1 MWSSTFSVWCLCGRK
16 EGRVMKAR
24 LKFSKIGSMRFI
36 GHLDVMR
43 YFQKAFRRANIRVS
57 YSQGYSPHQLMSFA
71 SPLGIGLSSDG
82 EYLDI
87 VLEDEESTENFL
99 DKINAQMN
107 EEITVK
113 AFTRLQDDAKTS
125 MSLLA
130 ACDYMICA
138 KPMKSTF
145 LQDDAKRK
153 QLISEIKEATSLLV
167 KKKTKRSEKIVDI
180 RENIYCITDDIKS
193 FEKETGESYG
203 DLSLEQEY
211 EPLLFLQLTA
221 GSIINI
227 KPELVLELMYEKMGQ
242 EFRWTDFQIH
252 RLEMYGDANMVKGE
266 IHTKRT
272 TPPCQLIPLSF
283 YDAVKSID

>member
-1 MWSSTFSVWCLCGRK
+1 
-16 EGRVMKAR
+16 MKAR

-43 YFQKAFRRANIRVS
+43 YFQKAFRRADIRIS

-87 VLEDEESTENFL
+87 VLEENESTEEFL
-99 DKINAQMN
+99 EKINAQMN

-113 AFTRLQDDAKTS
+113 SFTQLKDEAKTS

-130 ACDYMICA
+130 GCDYMICA
-138 KPMKSTF
+138 KPMKPTF
-145 LQDDAKRK
+145 LQDAEKRK
-153 QLISEIKEATSLLV
+153 RLISEIKNAASLPV
-167 KKKTKRSEKIVDI
+167 TKKTKRSEKVVDI
-180 RENIYCITDDIKS
+180 RDNIYIITDELDT
-193 FEKETGESYG
+193 FEQETGQSYQN
-203 DLSLEQEY
+203 LSLEQEY
-211 EPLLFLQLTA
+211 EPLFYLQLTA
-221 GSIINI
+221 GSITNI
-227 KPELVLELMYEKMGQ
+227 KPELVLELMHEKLGQ

-266 IHTKRT
+266 IHTKST
-272 TPPCQLIPLSF
+272 TPPCHLVPLSA
-283 YDAVKSID
+283 YDAVES

>member
-1 MWSSTFSVWCLCGRK
+1 MWSSTFSVWCLCRRK

-87 VLEDEESTENFL
+87 VLDDEEMTDDFL
-99 DKINAQMN
+99 EKINAQMN

-138 KPMKSTF
+138 KPMQSTF
-145 LQDDAKRK
+145 LQDNAKRK
-153 QLISEIKEATSLLV
+153 QMIGEIKEASSLLV
-167 KKKTKRSEKIVDI
+167 TKKTKRSEKIVDI
-180 RENIYCITDDIKS
+180 RENIYCIADDITS
-193 FEKETGESYG
+193 FEKETGQIYG

-211 EPLLFLQLTA
+211 EPLLFFQLTA

-227 KPELVLELMYEKMGQ
+227 KPELVLELMHEKLGQ

-266 IHTKRT
+266 IHTKHT
-272 TPPCQLIPLSF
+272 TPPCRLVPLSA
-283 YDAVKSID
+283 YEAVES